1 MNHIETIN
9 IMKKELIDTH
19 CHLYLEDFTGDL
31 EEVMKRAEEEGIKR
45 IYMPS
50 IDSNHLKRMLE
61 LQQTFKG
68 TCYSML
74 GLHPC
79 YVRDNYRD
87 ELNIMK
93 KAIEE
98 DQFFA
103 IGEIGLDYY
112 WDRSFDD
119 QQMICFREQ
128 IDLAVQYKLPI
139 VIHSRSSMDACIKVL
154 QEEKSKGIKGI
165 FHCFSG
171 NLQNAMDII
180 DCGFILGI
188 GGVVTYKNAG
198 LAEVVAEVPLEHIVL
213 ETDAP
218 YLTPVPFRG
227 KRNESS
233 YLKYVLAKIALVKGV
248 TEEEVCM
255 ITTAN
260 AKKIFGNS

>member
-1 MNHIETIN
+1 MR
-9 IMKKELIDTH
+9 KEIVDTH

-31 EEVMKRAEEEGIKR
+31 PEVMKRAEEEGVTR

-50 IDSNHLKRMLE
+50 IDSNHLKSMLE
-61 LQQTFKG
+61 LQKTYKG
-68 TCYSML
+68 KCYSML

-79 YVRDNYRD
+79 YVSENYRD
-87 ELNIMK
+87 ELDFMK
-93 KAIEE
+93 HAIEE
-98 DQFFA
+98 DQFYA

-112 WDRSFDD
+112 WDRSYDG

-128 IDLAVQYKLPI
+128 IDLAIQHNLPI
-139 VIHSRSSMDACIKVL
+139 VIHSRNSMDACIRVL
-154 QEEKSKGIKGI
+154 REKKGNGVRGI

-171 NLQNAMDII
+171 TADNAKDII
-180 DCGFILGI
+180 DCGFLLGI

-198 LAEVVAEVPLEHIVL
+198 LAQVVADVPLEQIVL

-233 YLKYVLAKIALVKGV
+233 YLKYVVAKIAEVKNISQ
-248 TEEEVCM
+248 EEVAVV
-255 ITTAN
+255 TTLNAN
-260 AKKIFGNS
+260 RIFGF

>member
-1 MNHIETIN
+1 
-9 IMKKELIDTH
+9 MKKELVDTH
-19 CHLYLEDFTGDL
+19 CHLYLEEFQTDL
-31 EEVMKRAEEEGIKR
+31 ASVLKRAAEAGVRR

-50 IDSNHLKRMLE
+50 IDSSHLRNMLK
-61 LQQTFKG
+61 LQKTYNG
-68 TCYSML
+68 ICYSML

-79 YVRDNYRD
+79 YVRENYRD
-87 ELNIMK
+87 ELQIIKN
-93 KAIEE
+93 AIEY

-128 IDLAVQYKLPI
+128 IDMAVEHDLPI
-139 VIHSRSSMDACIKVL
+139 VIHSRSSMDTCIQVL
-154 QEEKSKGIKGI
+154 KEKKGSAVRGI

-171 NLQNAMDII
+171 SIDHAHDII
-180 DCGFILGI
+180 DCGFLLGI

-198 LAEVVAEVPLEHIVL
+198 LAAIVAQVPLEHIVL

-227 KRNESS
+227 KRNESG
-233 YLKYVLAKIALVKGV
+233 YLTYVVAKIAEAKNI
-248 TEEEVCM
+248 TEEEVAAV
-255 ITTAN
+255 TTAN
-260 AKKIFGNS
+260 ANRIFGYEEELR